1 MPLPRIATPTYELEL
16 PSTGKIIKYRPFLVK
31 EEKILILALETQD
44 PKQITL
50 AIKSVLKD
58 CILTKGIKVEDL
70 PSFDIEYIFLNVR
83 GKSVGE
89 SIELIITCSDD
100 GITEVP
106 VKIYVDEINVIKDLN
121 HTSEIK
127 IDDKIVIKMK
137 YPSLDQFIKNNFD
150 FTVQESQSTIEKSF
164 DIISGCIEAVYTE
177 EESWAASDC
186 TKKELIDFIE
196 TMNSSQFKKIEEF
209 FETMPK
215 LTHTLTVINPKTKQE
230 NTVTL
235 EGLTSF
241 FGNYGSY

>member
-1 MPLPRIATPTYELEL
+1 MPLPKISTPTYELEL
-16 PSTGKIIKYRPFLVK
+16 PSTGKNIKYRPFLVK
-31 EEKILILALETQD
+31 EEKVLILALETQD

-50 AIKSVLKD
+50 AIKSVLKE
-58 CILTKGIKVEDL
+58 CIITRGIKIEDL

-89 SIELIITCSDD
+89 SIELIVTCSDD
-100 GITEVP
+100 GTTEVP
-106 VKIYVDEINVIKDLN
+106 VKIYVDEIKVDKDPD
-121 HTSEIK
+121 HTSEIH
-127 IDDKIVIKMK
+127 IDEKIVIKMK

-150 FTVQESQSTIEKSF
+150 FSVQESQSTIEKSF
-164 DIISGCIEAVYTE
+164 DIISNCIEAVYSE
-177 EESWAASDC
+177 DESWAASDC

-196 TMNSSQFKKIEEF
+196 SMNSEQFKKIEKF

-215 LTHTLTVINPKTKQE
+215 LSHTFTVINPKTKVE

-241 FGNYGSY
+241 FG

>member
-1 MPLPRIATPTYELEL
+1 MPLPKIATPTYELEL

-89 SIELIITCSDD
+89 AIELVITCSDD
-100 GITEVP
+100 GVTEVP
-106 VKIYVDEINVIKDLN
+106 VKIYVDEVKVHKDLN

-127 IDDKIVIKMK
+127 IDDKIIIKMK

-150 FTVQESQSTIEKSF
+150 FTVQESQSTIERSF
-164 DIISGCIEAVYTE
+164 DIISNCIEVVFTE

-196 TMNSSQFKKIEEF
+196 SMNSSQFKKIEEF

-215 LTHTLTVINPKTKQE
+215 LTHTFTVINPKTKKE

-241 FGNYGSY
+241 FG